1 MTSNVCI
8 MGMSIEC
15 KVLEQIKYQYI
26 QRDTTNEQLSN
37 DFHC

>member
-15 KVLEQIKYQYI
+15 KVLEQIKYQCI
-26 QRDTTNEQLSN
+26 RDTTNEQLSN